1 MRRELEVAARAVVR
15 DSLSAARRPFGTR
28 RFQRAVAAA
37 DGEAR
42 IAVGGGRVTL
52 PGWINTDISWRA
64 GYYLDLA
71 KPWPVPYGSVAKVYA
86 DNVIEHFPLAV
97 GRDVLRHM
105 VDAVKPG
112 GAVRLATPDLERTAR
127 AYLENGDLAARH
139 LERHRRRGYTADH
152 PADLLRVTFAENGHH
167 LGYIFDFDTLAAEME
182 AAGFVKVTREE
193 AGQSSDPEFAQLEA
207 RASDTER
214 ATALVVEGYKAG

>member
-1 MRRELEVAARAVVR
+1 MKREIEAAARAVVR
-15 DSLSAARRPFGTR
+15 DSLGMARRPVGSR
-28 RFQRAVAAA
+28 RFRQAVAAA
-37 DGEAR
+37 GGDAK

-71 KPWPVPYGSVAKVYA
+71 KPWPVPAGSVAKVYA

-97 GRDVLRHM
+97 GRQVLRHLF
-105 VDAVKPG
+105 DALKPG

-139 LERHRRRGYTADH
+139 LERNRRHGYTADH

-167 LGYIFDFDTLAAEME
+167 LGYIFDLDALTAEME
-182 AAGFVKVTREE
+182 AVGFVKVAREE
-193 AGQSSDPEFAQLEA
+193 AGESSDPEFAQLEA
-207 RASDTER
+207 RTSDTER
-214 ATALVVEGYKAG
+214 ATALVVEGYKAE